1 MHVPPPPHAD
11 GKKTLLSPK
20 VESRVLP
27 ELTSISFSSL
37 IKILTGP
44 EGNNLALTPKS
55 MATNR
60 KIITIN
66 INVLINMYVE
76 ISIIY
81 NLIPIKLMN
90 PRAIKPVIIKVM
102 PKPFRGAGTFEY
114 AIFSLIA
121 AIATIAKNH
130 PNPEP
135 NP

>member
-1 MHVPPPPHAD
+1 M
-11 GKKTLLSPK
+11 
-20 VESRVLP
+20 LP

-130 PNPEP
+130 PTPEP